1 MEVIGQINVE
11 INYVID
17 MRLVYMLHH
26 NLNINVFL
34 KTLIFTLF
42 MYVCFTYLYVSMCV
56 LNISFNTTHAV
67 FVWLLSGCQLTT
79 LVTQIF

>member
-1 MEVIGQINVE
+1 MEVIRQINVE

-17 MRLVYMLHH
+17 MRLVYMFHH
-26 NLNINVFL
+26 YLSINVYL

-42 MYVCFTYLYVSMCV
+42 MYACFSYLYVSMCV
-56 LNISFNTTHAV
+56 LNVSFNTTRAA
-67 FVWLLSGCQLTT
+67 FVWLLSGCRLTT